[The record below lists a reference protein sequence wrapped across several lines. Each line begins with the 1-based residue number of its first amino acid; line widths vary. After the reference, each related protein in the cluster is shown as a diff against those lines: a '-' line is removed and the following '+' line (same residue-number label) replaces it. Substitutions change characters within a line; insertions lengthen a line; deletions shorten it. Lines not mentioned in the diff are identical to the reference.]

1 MKVLTVAI
9 PSYNSQD
16 YIEKS
21 IRSALTAGDKVEIL
35 VIDDGS
41 TDKTLE
47 IAQFY
52 EKRYPN
58 IVRAIHKENGG
69 HGDAVNCGIKNAT
82 GVYFKVLD
90 SDDCLGTNALNQVV
104 EFLESTILEE
114 NLMDM
119 VISDFLYDKQ
129 GVKHK
134 KVMGYKGAMPKHRE
148 FEWKDVKFGDTQY
161 LLMHSVIYRT
171 QILRDCK
178 LELPKH
184 TFYVDNIYI
193 FQPLPYVKKMYY
205 LDVVLYKYFIGRDD
219 QSVHEDVMMKRIDQ
233 QIRVTKLMIDI
244 YNSSEDIVYEKKL
257 KKAMFHYLD
266 MMMCVSS
273 IMLILI
279 NTEES
284 LNQKKDL
291 WRYLRTT
298 NPDLYIKSRYSSL
311 GIAMNLKGKAGR
323 KASIFAYRIAQKL
336 FGFN

>member
-9 PSYNSQD
+9 PSYNSQE
-16 YIEKS
+16 YVERS
-21 IRSALTAGDKVEIL
+21 IRSALTAGEDIEIL

-47 IAQFY
+47 IAKFY
-52 EKRYPN
+52 ERKYPT

-90 SDDCLGTNALNQVV
+90 SDDCLGTNALNQVIS
-104 EFLESTILEE
+104 FLRSTIEE
-114 NLMDM
+114 DNLIDM
-119 VISDFLYDKQ
+119 LISDYLYDKQ
-129 GVKHK
+129 GQKHK
-134 KVMGYKGAMPKHRE
+134 KVMGYKGAMPKGKVFGWDE
-148 FEWKDVKFGDTQY
+148 VKFGDTQY

-171 QILRDCK
+171 QVLRDCG

-184 TFYVDNIYI
+184 TFYVDNIYV
-193 FQPLPYVKKMYY
+193 FKPLPYVKKMYY
-205 LDVVLYKYFIGRDD
+205 LDVVLYRYFIGRDD
-219 QSVHEDVMMKRIDQ
+219 QSVNEEMMKKRIDQ
-233 QIRVTKLMIDI
+233 QIFVNKTIIDI
-244 YNSSEDIVYEKKL
+244 MHESEDIDMDKRL
-257 KKAMFHYLD
+257 RKAMFHYMD

-279 NTEES
+279 GTEEA
-284 LNQKKDL
+284 LGQKKDL

-298 NPDLYIKSRYSSL
+298 NPDLYIRSRYGAL
-311 GIAMNLKGKAGR
+311 GMAMNLKGKAGR
-323 KASIFAYRIAQKL
+323 KASVFAYRVAQKL